1 MFEQYASRKV
11 YNAMYKI
18 FGNSQSSEIPP
29 GYGLLERLSKHDDY
43 EEYLDEL

>member
-11 YNAMYKI
+11 YNAMCKI
-18 FGNSQSSEIPP
+18 VGNSQSSKIPP